1 MHHSRSEPDPYA
13 MLTLAHRIQL
23 QIGLAIALVIVAVTG
38 AGYVQT
44 LGSMR
49 DEAVDNLRSTTHT
62 RAALESASFLQ
73 AQENTLALRKEYL
86 HRLDELGT
94 SDPKAEFDK
103 WFVRYP
109 DGLIRVRPEL
119 DNHKRLPSIYIRPQI
134 ALDAELRREVVV
146 AFQLLREWGPAQT
159 LRYFSAYIDLPGKS
173 LIMFSPSVNWGK
185 EADTSTNNF
194 DYPPVQNSA
203 PDKNPRRDTLWTDVY
218 LDDKAK
224 AWMLSVITPID
235 QRRWVGTASQDIAV
249 DDLIQR
255 TTNDYAPGT
264 FNLVMDRKGH
274 LVAHPV
280 LMEKIRQSA
289 GNLDIKTLG
298 DPQLSAIF
306 EQVSLSGSGDD
317 VRQTADGNYYLGI
330 SHISGPNW
338 YFVTVYPKALLE
350 RKGAESAR
358 TILFAGLAGLLLELA
373 LLAWVIRRQIA
384 APLRALSQAAQ
395 SVAQGNMQVDLPV
408 RGKGELATLADS
420 FTSML
425 DKLRQRDTALQSRAT
440 ELEQEVQKRQNTE
453 ATLERSEAYKE
464 AMLHTIPDLVFVKDP
479 HGAFVIANL
488 AFEAVYGRSIAE
500 ISGKTDF
507 DFLPVELAAYF
518 AQRDQMAIDAGGPT
532 ISEAWQHNYKT
543 GEETLYETIK
553 TPIYANDGAVLGLLG
568 IGRDITERRRAQDA
582 LQALNDE
589 LEARVTL
596 RTQALE
602 KANTE
607 LQSAMDMLRTT
618 QNELV
623 QGEKLASLGRMVAGL
638 AHELI
643 PPSATP

>member
-1 MHHSRSEPDPYA
+1 
-13 MLTLAHRIQL
+13 
-23 QIGLAIALVIVAVTG
+23 
-38 AGYVQT
+38 
-44 LGSMR
+44 
-49 DEAVDNLRSTTHT
+49 
-62 RAALESASFLQ
+62 
-73 AQENTLALRKEYL
+73 
-86 HRLDELGT
+86 
-94 SDPKAEFDK
+94 
-103 WFVRYP
+103 
-109 DGLIRVRPEL
+109 
-119 DNHKRLPSIYIRPQI
+119 
-134 ALDAELRREVVV
+134 
-146 AFQLLREWGPAQT
+146 
-159 LRYFSAYIDLPGKS
+159 
-173 LIMFSPSVNWGK
+173 
-185 EADTSTNNF
+185 
-194 DYPPVQNSA
+194 
-203 PDKNPRRDTLWTDVY
+203 
-218 LDDKAK
+218 
-224 AWMLSVITPID
+224 
-235 QRRWVGTASQDIAV
+235 
-249 DDLIQR
+249 
-255 TTNDYAPGT
+255 
-264 FNLVMDRKGH
+264 
-274 LVAHPV
+274 
-280 LMEKIRQSA
+280 
-289 GNLDIKTLG
+289 
-298 DPQLSAIF
+298 
-306 EQVSLSGSGDD
+306 
-317 VRQTADGNYYLGI
+317 
-330 SHISGPNW
+330 
-338 YFVTVYPKALLE
+338 
-350 RKGAESAR
+350 
-358 TILFAGLAGLLLELA
+358 
-373 LLAWVIRRQIA
+373 
-384 APLRALSQAAQ
+384 
-395 SVAQGNMQVDLPV
+395 MQVDLPV

-602 KANTE
+602 KANAE

-638 AHELI
+638 AHELNTPI
-643 PPSATP
+643 GNALTIGTTMGDHTRRLQRDMDSTGLKKSILENYLSATAEGAIVLERSLRHASDLIVSFKQVSADQLSEQRREFDLAQTVEEILATLRPGIRNKPIQLTHNITKGIVLDSYPGLITQVISNLVINATVHAFDHQAQGTICVDASDDGELVSLSITDDGCGIPDDIRPRIFDPFFTTRMGRGGTGLGLSIVHTVVTQSLRGTIRVDKAPAQGSRFVVTIPKSVIEVANSPL